1 MSASRPLQ
9 GLRHGAAVFT
19 AIMQLKIFDITSV
32 GSEEMME
39 MVNKFLRSNK
49 VLDIDRQFYYSS
61 DKVGHWS
68 LLVTYLPQNNVPVS
82 GSFEKR
88 EKVDYKSVLTE
99 ADFDKFSRLRALRK
113 QLAESDAV
121 PAYAVFTD
129 AELAQIARLPSIDA
143 LSVLKIEGIG
153 EKRLEKYG
161 KLICERF
168 GQAE

>member
-1 MSASRPLQ
+1 
-9 GLRHGAAVFT
+9 
-19 AIMQLKIFDITSV
+19 MQLKIFDITSV
-32 GSEEMME
+32 GSEETME
-39 MVNKFLRSNK
+39 TVNRFLRSVK

-68 LLVTYLPQNNVPVS
+68 LLVTYLPQTA
-82 GSFEKR
+82 GSAPSAPFERR
-88 EKVDYKSVLTE
+88 EKIDYKSVLSE
-99 ADFDKFSRLRALRK
+99 ADFEKFSRLRALRK

-161 KLICERF
+161 QLICQRF
-168 GQAE
+168 TESL

>member
-1 MSASRPLQ
+1 
-9 GLRHGAAVFT
+9 
-19 AIMQLKIFDITSV
+19 MQLKIFDITSV
-32 GSEEMME
+32 GSEETME
-39 MVNKFLRSNK
+39 TVNRFLRSVK

-68 LLVTYLPQNNVPVS
+68 LLVTYLPQAGPASSVP
-82 GSFEKR
+82 FEKR
-88 EKVDYKSVLTE
+88 EKIDYKSVLSE
-99 ADFDKFSRLRALRK
+99 ADFEKFSRLRALRK

-161 KLICERF
+161 QLICQRF
-168 GQAE
+168 TESL

>member
-1 MSASRPLQ
+1 
-9 GLRHGAAVFT
+9 
-19 AIMQLKIFDITSV
+19 MQLKVFDITSV
-32 GSEEMME
+32 GSEETME
-39 MVNKFLRSNK
+39 TVNKFLRANK
-49 VLDIDRQFYYSS
+49 ILDIDRQFYYSS

-68 LLVTYLPQNNVPVS
+68 LLVTYMPQANNMPLPGP
-82 GSFEKR
+82 FEKR
-88 EKVDYKSVLTE
+88 EKVDYKSVLNE

-168 GQAE
+168 TETGSGGETRF